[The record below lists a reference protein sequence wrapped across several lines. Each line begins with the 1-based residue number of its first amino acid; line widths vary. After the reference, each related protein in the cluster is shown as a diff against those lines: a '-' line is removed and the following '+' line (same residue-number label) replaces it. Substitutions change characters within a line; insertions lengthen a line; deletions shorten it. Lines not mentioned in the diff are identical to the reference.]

1 MYPIQLL
8 TLFAATTAAAAQ
20 DYRITTYTVDGGG
33 ASNLSGGVYVQS
45 GTIGQPDAGAALV
58 GGVLELHGG
67 FWPGVSRRPR
77 CLADLAAPFG
87 TLNFFDV
94 ATYISFYN
102 SADPAADLAAP
113 FGSFNFFD
121 VAAFIG
127 FYNAGCP

>member
-1 MYPIQLL
+1 MNRIPLAL
-8 TLFAATTAAAAQ
+8 LFAATSTAAAQ
-20 DYRITTYTVDGGG
+20 TYQITSHTIDGGG
-33 ASNLSGGVYVQS
+33 TSNLSGGVFMLS
-45 GTIGQPDAGAALV
+45 GTIGQPDAGGPLV
-58 GGVLELHGG
+58 GGILELHGG
-67 FWPGVSRRPR
+67 FWPGVIGRPP

-102 SADPAADLAAP
+102 AADPAADLAAP